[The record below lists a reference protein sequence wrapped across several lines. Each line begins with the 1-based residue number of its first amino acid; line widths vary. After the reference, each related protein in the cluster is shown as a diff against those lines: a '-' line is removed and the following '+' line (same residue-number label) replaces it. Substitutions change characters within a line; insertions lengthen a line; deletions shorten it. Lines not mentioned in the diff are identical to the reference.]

1 MTSKTIRAHYT
12 EKEAAQALGVS
23 VEQLRLL
30 IRSHIIECEE
40 DLSNVSAASFQ
51 PSDLL
56 LLKILS
62 GQELAP
68 TLGD

>member
-1 MTSKTIRAHYT
+1 MTTKGMRAHYT

-30 IRSHIIECEE
+30 IRSHIIDGDE
-40 DLSNVSAASFQ
+40 DLSNVAAASSQ

-62 GQELAP
+62 GQELVP
-68 TLGD
+68 VLQD